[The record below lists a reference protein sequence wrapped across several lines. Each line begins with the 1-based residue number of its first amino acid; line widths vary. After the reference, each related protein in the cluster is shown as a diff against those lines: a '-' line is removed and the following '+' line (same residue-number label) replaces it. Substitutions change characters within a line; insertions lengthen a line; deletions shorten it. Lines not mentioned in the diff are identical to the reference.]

1 MVISKVHRVQRI
13 YSVVTVEIDINISLI
28 TRRESYSHYFCVFFL
43 MLSHICNIN
52 IKIVITLSKE
62 NKIF

>member
-28 TRRESYSHYFCVFFL
+28 TRQESYSHYFCVFFL
-43 MLSHICNIN
+43 MLSHICNI
-52 IKIVITLSKE
+52 KIVITLPKE
-62 NKIF
+62 KKIF